1 MGDPLTKSFGVTSA
15 EVGKNLPKHIRHY
28 ICLCKMINLSR
39 VRGEFLQIDAL
50 QFPSF
55 GVFKP
60 MLDAK
65 NRVMEISTNW
75 GPVNNS
81 GFIENEQLSSEF

>member
-1 MGDPLTKSFGVTSA
+1 
-15 EVGKNLPKHIRHY
+15 
-28 ICLCKMINLSR
+28 MINLSR